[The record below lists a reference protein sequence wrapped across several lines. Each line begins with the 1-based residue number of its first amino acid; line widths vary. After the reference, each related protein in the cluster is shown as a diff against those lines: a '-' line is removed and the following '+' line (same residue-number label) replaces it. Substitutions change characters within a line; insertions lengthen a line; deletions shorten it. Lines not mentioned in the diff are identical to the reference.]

1 MKARI
6 NALFVAAGAAV
17 LPVIAC
23 TAPAQQSQA
32 AALASDAIRWE
43 VTVRDSGAHA
53 PRLRLSQRKST
64 SDLQLDG
71 RRAEFGAARSALG
84 GAAGPV
90 SFSVV
95 HEAGRLDCSGRLNA
109 AFDGAGHCRF
119 QPDAGFARALSDRGI
134 GTPSRDQQ
142 LAMLMV
148 DATTALADGL
158 IGEGVRPKDG
168 SDLIAAAA
176 LGVTGAYVHELQ
188 SGALRLTAI
197 DDAIACKALGVDGA
211 YVRGLAAAGY
221 ASLSSDEVVSLKALG
236 VTPDYARS
244 MNAAARAAK

>member
-1 MKARI
+1 
-6 NALFVAAGAAV
+6 
-17 LPVIAC
+17 
-23 TAPAQQSQA
+23 
-32 AALASDAIRWE
+32 
-43 VTVRDSGAHA
+43 
-53 PRLRLSQRKST
+53 
-64 SDLQLDG
+64 
-71 RRAEFGAARSALG
+71 
-84 GAAGPV
+84 
-90 SFSVV
+90 
-95 HEAGRLDCSGRLNA
+95 
-109 AFDGAGHCRF
+109 
-119 QPDAGFARALSDRGI
+119 
-134 GTPSRDQQ
+134 
-142 LAMLMV
+142 MLMV

-176 LGVTGAYVHELQ
+176 LGVTGAYVRELQ